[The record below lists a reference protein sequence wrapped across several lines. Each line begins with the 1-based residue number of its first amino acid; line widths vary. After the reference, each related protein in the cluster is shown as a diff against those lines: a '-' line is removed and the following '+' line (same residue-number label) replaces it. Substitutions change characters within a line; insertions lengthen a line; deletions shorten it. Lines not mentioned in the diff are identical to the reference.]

1 MSMTGSY
8 PKAEVLI
15 GPERRRRWSV
25 SEKLE
30 MVAQTHE
37 AGVTVSLVARRCG
50 VSPNQLFTWRR
61 LAEQG
66 ALTATAAEEEV
77 VPASAFRAQQE
88 QIRELQR
95 RRRLPGDWPR
105 RAWCPGR
112 ADNRDPLALGRC
124 ARARGDGGLHHRRPA
139 P

>member
-8 PKAEVLI
+8 PKAEILT
-15 GPERRRRWSV
+15 GPPRRRRWSV

-30 MVAQTHE
+30 IVAETRE
-37 AGVTVSLVARRCG
+37 PGVTVSLVARRRG

-66 ALTATAAEEEV
+66 ALTATRAEEEV
-77 VPASAFRAQQE
+77 VPASALRASQE

-95 RRRLPGDWPR
+95 LLGKKTLEAEILKEALEIATESKKRTLRSLSLPREGSR
-105 RAWCPGR
+105 
-112 ADNRDPLALGRC
+112 
-124 ARARGDGGLHHRRPA
+124 
-139 P
+139 

>member
-1 MSMTGSY
+1 MSMTASY
-8 PKAEVLI
+8 PKAEVLT

-25 SEKLE
+25 AEKLE
-30 MVAQTHE
+30 MVARTRE
-37 AGVTVSLVARRCG
+37 TGVTVSLVARRCG

-95 RRRLPGDWPR
+95 LLGKKTLEVAILQEALTVAEDIKKRRLRSLSQPK
-105 RAWCPGR
+105 
-112 ADNRDPLALGRC
+112 
-124 ARARGDGGLHHRRPA
+124 DGLP
-139 P
+139 

>member
-8 PKAEVLI
+8 PKAEILT
-15 GPERRRRWSV
+15 GPQRQRRWSV

-30 MVAQTHE
+30 IVAETRE
-37 AGVTVSLVARRCG
+37 PGVTVSLVARRRG

-66 ALTATAAEEEV
+66 ALTATRAEEEV
-77 VPASAFRAQQE
+77 VPASALRASQE

-95 RRRLPGDWPR
+95 LLGKKTLEAEILKEALEIATESKKRTLRSLSLPR
-105 RAWCPGR
+105 E
-112 ADNRDPLALGRC
+112 
-124 ARARGDGGLHHRRPA
+124 GLR
-139 P
+139 